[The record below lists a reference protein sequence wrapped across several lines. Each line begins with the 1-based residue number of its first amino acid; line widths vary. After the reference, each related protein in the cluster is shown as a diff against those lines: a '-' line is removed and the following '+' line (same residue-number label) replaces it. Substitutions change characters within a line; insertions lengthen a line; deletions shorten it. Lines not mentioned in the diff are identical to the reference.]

1 VLGLAVGLTRA
12 RGAGSGAVRAIV
24 LATSR
29 PPSMLAASTAGAM
42 TLGALFVLFLK
53 VGLLAFGSG
62 YVLVA
67 FLRQSLVQGAGI
79 LTDQQLL
86 DAIAVGQVTPGPV
99 YTTAT
104 FIGYLVAGIPGAIVA
119 TVAIFLPGFVGIAL
133 VHRFIARLRASP
145 VTGSLLDAVNAASL
159 GLMAAVTVQLFRA
172 TVNDPVTL
180 TLSLGSFGLLL
191 RWPRL
196 SVPLMLAGGAVGVV
210 VHATGWIG

>member
-1 VLGLAVGLTRA
+1 
-12 RGAGSGAVRAIV
+12 
-24 LATSR
+24 
-29 PPSMLAASTAGAM
+29 MLAASTAGTM
-42 TLGALFVLFLK
+42 TLGALFALFLK

-172 TVNDPVTL
+172 AVNDPVTL